1 MKCRICLPNQLI
13 IICFQH
19 SLSTAISKLQIL
31 HPNRKLPF
39 SLRPDRLT
47 RMELNEDD
55 VFWTGSYSEPDE
67 NQNQNHNQHHLT
79 SPSTPRHHHHHHHH
93 NSNNHQLNYQKSFA
107 HPEANGFGILAALP
121 ENETSSPSLRNV
133 SHFYHK
139 ASVSSSSSSSSSSS
153 RMIPAIP
160 KPPVDRMSLPSS
172 VKYQSAPVN
181 VPVMSQATRSPH
193 EFDDV
198 NDDDDGVDGEMLPP
212 HEIVARAQSPMLACS
227 VLEGAGRTLK
237 GRDLRRV
244 RNAVWRRTG
253 FLD

>member
-1 MKCRICLPNQLI
+1 MELNGPTRFRPRK
-13 IICFQH
+13 
-19 SLSTAISKLQIL
+19 STSSERFLGAFTHAPHENPS
-31 HPNRKLPF
+31 F
-39 SLRPDRLT
+39 ST
-47 RMELNEDD
+47 TNTATTSNAAVELNEDD

-67 NQNQNHNQHHLT
+67 NQNHNQHHST
-79 SPSTPRHHHHHHHH
+79 SPSTPRHH

-107 HPEANGFGILAALP
+107 QPEANGFGILAALP

-139 ASVSSSSSSSSSSS
+139 ASVSSSSSSSSSSA

-160 KPPVDRMSLPSS
+160 KPPVDRMPLPSS

-253 FLD
+253 G